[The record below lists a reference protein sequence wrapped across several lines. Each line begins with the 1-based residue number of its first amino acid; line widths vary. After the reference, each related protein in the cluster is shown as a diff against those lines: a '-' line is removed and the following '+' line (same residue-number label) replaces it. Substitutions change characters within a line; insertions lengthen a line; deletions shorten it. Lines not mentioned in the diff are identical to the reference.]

1 MFGNRAAV
9 EELTYLVEGYRVGC
23 RWDVSEVEPVIRN
36 LQLPNFTLCR
46 RAPDAV
52 FSVSKEDGRYRLEL
66 NDKTRSTCELAQLGT
81 YMAREIQLEVATN
94 APNTVFVHA
103 GVVRYRNGLVVIPG
117 KSFSGK
123 STLVAAL
130 CKVGAGYYSDEYAV
144 VTEDGHVRAW
154 PRPLTLRTDDYQTR
168 DVSTAEEMGW
178 TPDFGS
184 LPVRLVVVT
193 KFEEK
198 ARWEPEEISA
208 GKAVLELISNTVSA
222 QIAPQ
227 RAMSHLSQL
236 VLNARCLKGP
246 RGEAVD
252 TAQLI
257 LKAMDESSLSSGL
270 K

>member
-1 MFGNRAAV
+1 MV
-9 EELTYLVEGYRVGC
+9 KC
-23 RWDVSEVEPVIRN
+23 
-36 LQLPNFTLCR
+36 
-46 RAPDAV
+46 
-52 FSVSKEDGRYRLEL
+52 
-66 NDKTRSTCELAQLGT
+66 
-81 YMAREIQLEVATN
+81 
-94 APNTVFVHA
+94 
-103 GVVRYRNGLVVIPG
+103 
-117 KSFSGK
+117 
-123 STLVAAL
+123 
-130 CKVGAGYYSDEYAV
+130 
-144 VTEDGHVRAW
+144 
-154 PRPLTLRTDDYQTR
+154 RPLTLRTDDYQTR

-178 TPDFGS
+178 KPDFGS

-208 GKAVLELISNTVSA
+208 GKAVLDLISNTVSA

-246 RGEAVD
+246 RGEAVE

-257 LKAMDESSLSSGL
+257 LKAMDES